1 MANFRVILNI
11 DIEAENPLEAAK
23 ELERWSKEE
32 HLSYYVQNEDT
43 KEISSVDLDAEDEDA
58 ILIVNDK
65 PNNPIEEAFNNLW

>member
-23 ELERWSKEE
+23 ELERWSKEFDT

-58 ILIVNDK
+58 ILGA
-65 PNNPIEEAFNNLW
+65 NNNIPIKEAFNNLW